1 MRFLKFLDAVL
12 VRLGYGAHLDVVSF
26 DDYLQK
32 KYDDYVDGM
41 PMNEFLEM
49 KFGKDAKIF
58 LEELI

>member
-1 MRFLKFLDAVL
+1 M
-12 VRLGYGAHLDVVSF
+12 RLGYGAHLDVVSF